1 MLSCKEIKATATGLV
16 VDVDSLKHRLGYGA
30 LQGLYGKNHVDVVM
44 DEINAELDLGLL
56 PKSVLIELVKIQSVL
71 EVLV

>member
-1 MLSCKEIKATATGLV
+1 MLSCKEIKATVTGLV
-16 VDVDSLKHRLGYGA
+16 VDVDSLKHRLGCSA

-44 DEINAELDLGLL
+44 DEIHAELDLGLL